1 MPRATGDLA
10 RMVTDLIMVDLS
22 KRYRD
27 YPLTLGSMQGN
38 WKYILKELL
47 KCLEYMHSMNIIH
60 SDIKA
65 SNVLKMAWHV
75 HVFSSPC

>member
-38 WKYILKELL
+38 WKHILKELPKGL
-47 KCLEYMHSMNIIH
+47 KYMYSMSTSQHESI
-60 SDIKA
+60 
-65 SNVLKMAWHV
+65 NVLIKMA
-75 HVFSSPC
+75 